1 MAMKYW
7 LFKNKTEAILSK
19 SSKTSFPSETQTN
32 YLLHDPPD
40 GGDPQQSRQTHRLRE
55 ELPPPQR
62 EALGPKQPELP
73 GAQEGAMRTGRTSFH
88 F

>member
-40 GGDPQQSRQTHRLRE
+40 GGTHNNPVKHIDYGRNFHLHKGRHSAPNSRSCQE
-55 ELPPPQR
+55 
-62 EALGPKQPELP
+62 PKKEQ
-73 GAQEGAMRTGRTSFH
+73 
-88 F
+88 